1 MELSIIVINF
11 VYAIMGAA
19 LTIVFMAVAFRVFN
33 RLTPFDAHDELAK
46 GNVAVGIVVG
56 SIFVGVGV
64 AMGLVIGLG
73 LN

>member
-1 MELSIIVINF
+1 MELSIIFLNF
-11 VYAIMGAA
+11 IYAILGAVI
-19 LTIVFMAVAFRVFN
+19 TIVFMAVAFRVFN
-33 RLTPFDAHDELAK
+33 RLTPFDAHDELAS

-56 SIFVGVGV
+56 SIFVAVGI

>member
-1 MELSIIVINF
+1 MELSILVLNL
-11 VYAIMGAA
+11 VYAIFGAA

-46 GNVAVGIVVG
+46 GNVAVGIVAG
-56 SIFVGVGV
+56 SIFVGVGI
-64 AMGLVIGLG
+64 AMGLVIGMG

>member
-1 MELSIIVINF
+1 MEFSILVLNF
-11 VYAIMGAA
+11 VYAVLGAV

-56 SIFVGVGV
+56 SIFVGVGI
-64 AMGLVIGLG
+64 AMGLVIGMG

>member
-11 VYAIMGAA
+11 VYAILGAV

-33 RLTPFDAHDELAK
+33 RLTPFDTHDELAK

-64 AMGLVIGLG
+64 AMGLGIGLG

>member
-11 VYAIMGAA
+11 VYVILGAV
-19 LTIVFMAVAFRVFN
+19 LTIVFMAVGFRVFN
-33 RLTPFDAHDELAK
+33 RLTPLDAHDELAK

>member
-11 VYAIMGAA
+11 VYAILGAV
-19 LTIVFMAVAFRVFN
+19 LTIVFMAVGFRVFN
-33 RLTPFDAHDELAK
+33 RLTPFDTHDELAK

>member
-33 RLTPFDAHDELAK
+33 RLTPFDTHDELAK

-56 SIFVGVGV
+56 SIFVGVGI
-64 AMGLVIGLG
+64 AMGLVIGMG

>member
-1 MELSIIVINF
+1 MEFSILVLNF
-11 VYAIMGAA
+11 VYALGGAA
-19 LTIVFMAVAFRVFN
+19 FTVAFMAIGFK
-33 RLTPFDAHDELAK
+33 LFDQMTRFDTHAELSK